1 MENDLEQ
8 KINLSYAL
16 SLASGILILSASA
29 VLIFIRAILN
39 PIAFDELSHGHMM
52 YMMPFLGT
60 MFWFIFPLGIVC
72 GLVVL
77 VASVLLRERPKERFI
92 LGTLIIVFST
102 LSVFSGGGFIIGALL
117 GLLGGIIAIV

>member
-1 MENDLEQ
+1 MFLNPLSNNIVMENDLEQ

-39 PIAFDELSHGHMM
+39 PIAFDEIFHGHMM
-52 YMMPFLGT
+52 YMMPFLDT

-77 VASVLLRERPKERFI
+77 VASVLLRERP
-92 LGTLIIVFST
+92 
-102 LSVFSGGGFIIGALL
+102 
-117 GLLGGIIAIV
+117 

>member
-39 PIAFDELSHGHMM
+39 PIAFDEIFHGHMM

-60 MFWFIFPLGIVC
+60 MFWFFFPLGIVC

-77 VASVLLRERPKERFI
+77 VSSVLLRERPKERFL

-102 LSVFSGGGFIIGALL
+102 LSVFSGGGFIIGAIL
-117 GLLGGIIAIV
+117 GFLGGIIAIV